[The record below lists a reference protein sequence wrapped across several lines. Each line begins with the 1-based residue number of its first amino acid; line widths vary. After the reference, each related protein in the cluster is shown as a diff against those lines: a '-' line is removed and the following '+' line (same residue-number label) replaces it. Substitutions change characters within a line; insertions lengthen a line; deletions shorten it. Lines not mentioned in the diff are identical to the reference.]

1 LDVARSCLLALFAV
15 GCLAVP
21 SHAAPV
27 GASQAVVKK
36 GVKAQVKRGTLRITG
51 SRKGNAVTL
60 RLKRRA
66 RRILEVDV
74 GRLGRA
80 EFRFRRKAFRR
91 IVVSG
96 GRGSDTLRISS
107 VNGSF
112 TGSERTVVDGG
123 RGSDVLAIVG
133 SRGSE
138 ALTVAAGRR
147 RLRLTSWALSAGAAA
162 VRPVTAGSVEH
173 LDVKPGRGAD
183 AVTVGDLTGARVAD
197 VALELGSVAGG
208 DGRPD
213 TVVASGTAAGDAL
226 SAGGGAT
233 RVVGGLPWAFGAAHF
248 EAGLDRLIVNGLGGV
263 DTLALF
269 GSEGADVI
277 DVSNLGDLMHAAIG
291 EAKVDSDDVESL
303 HMTPLRGADTLTLGD
318 LGRTDVGQATLD
330 LGTTPGGPADG
341 ETDSVDVLG
350 RDAAD
355 NIGVSSVRAISV
367 TGLPTFTSIPGADP
381 GDRLAVNGMGGA
393 DTIDAA
399 GLVANAA
406 VLTLRGGAD
415 ADALTGGPGD
425 DRFAWSTGDGADL
438 VEGGGGTD
446 TAEVGGGD
454 LPDSFAL
461 AQVGTRA
468 TITGGAIPGGAIDMA
483 GVERANFGPGGGA
496 DGVTVPAF
504 LGPELKTINVET
516 GADGQK
522 DTVTAEGTAIVDT
535 ISVTPEGSG
544 ASVGGLPV
552 KTTVTTHE
560 PGVDVLQINARDDAD
575 TINASTLPAG
585 VVGLTHDGGP
595 GPDLLTGGP
604 GKELFDGGD
613 GSDVAVMGAGD
624 DTFSWDPGDDND
636 TLEGQADTDRLRFN
650 GANIAESINIV
661 PNGGR
666 VLFTRDVASVTMD
679 LNDVEVVDFNALGG
693 ADNTV
698 IDNMGGTDL
707 TQVNIALG
715 AATGGGDGAPD
726 NVSLFGT
733 PGNDVVSIT
742 GGPGGLAAT
751 GLFTGL
757 LVTGGEASNDRLTVN
772 ADAGGDTVDAS
783 GVALGAM
790 LLTLNGA
797 AGNDTLTGGA
807 GNDIIDGGDN
817 DDILTGGPGADVLT
831 GGPGSDTFNADPSD
845 TVNP

>member
-1 LDVARSCLLALFAV
+1 MFAV

-21 SHAAPV
+21 SHAATSD
-27 GASQAVVKK
+27 ASQAVVKK

-91 IVVSG
+91 IVLRG

-112 TGSERTVVDGG
+112 TNSERTVVDGG
-123 RGSDVLAIVG
+123 RGSDVLALVG

-138 ALTVAAGRR
+138 ALTVAASGR
-147 RLRLTSWALSAGAAA
+147 RLRLASWAPAATAAA

-173 LDVKPGRGAD
+173 LDVNPGRGAD
-183 AVTVGDLTGARVAD
+183 AVTVGDLTRARVAD
-197 VALELGSVAGG
+197 VALELGSVRGG

-213 TVVASGTAAGDAL
+213 RVVASGTAAGDAL

-277 DVSNLGDLMHAAIG
+277 DVSGLGDLMHAAIG
-291 EAKVDSDDVESL
+291 EAEVDSDDVETL
-303 HMTPLRGADTLTLGD
+303 QVTPLRGADSVTLGD

-341 ETDSVDVLG
+341 QTDSVDVLG
-350 RDAAD
+350 RDTAD
-355 NIGVSSVRAISV
+355 NIGVSTVRAISV

-415 ADALTGGPGD
+415 ADTLTGGPGD
-425 DRFAWSTGDGADL
+425 DRFAWNTGDGADL

-446 TAEVGGGD
+446 TADVGGGD
-454 LPDSFAL
+454 LPETFSL
-461 AQVGTRA
+461 AQVGPRA
-468 TITGGAIPGGAIDMA
+468 AITTGAASAGVMDLA
-483 GVERANFGPGGGA
+483 GVERASFGPGGGA
-496 DGVTVPAF
+496 DAITVPPN
-504 LGPELKTINVET
+504 LGSELRTVGVDN
-516 GADGQK
+516 GADGQM
-522 DTVTAEGTAIVDT
+522 DTVTAEGTAAADVIP
-535 ISVTPEGSG
+535 VTADGPG

-552 KTTVTTHE
+552 KTTVSTGE
-560 PGVDVLQINARDDAD
+560 PDTDTLRISALADAD
-575 TINASTLPAG
+575 VINASALPAG
-585 VVGLTHDGGP
+585 VIGVTHDGGL
-595 GPDLLTGGP
+595 GNDVFFGGQ
-604 GKELFDGGD
+604 GEELFDGGD
-613 GSDVAVMGAGD
+613 GGDVALMGAGD

-636 TLEGQADTDRLRFN
+636 TLEGEPGTDRLRFN
-650 GANIAESINIV
+650 GANIAENIDIV

-666 VLFTRDVASVTMD
+666 VLFTRNVATVTMD

-693 ADNTV
+693 LDNAV
-698 IDNMGGTDL
+698 INNMAGTDL
-707 TQVNIALG
+707 TQVNVALG
-715 AATGGGDGAPD
+715 AANGGGDGAVD
-726 NVSLFGT
+726 NVTLNGT
-733 PGNDVVSIT
+733 PGNDVVSIN
-742 GGPGGLAAT
+742 GGPGFLGAT
-751 GLFTGL
+751 GLLTGL
-757 LVTGGEASNDRLTVN
+757 SVTGGEAANDRLTVN

-807 GNDIIDGGDN
+807 GVDTINGGPDN
-817 DDILTGGPGADVLT
+817 DVIHGGPGADVLD
-831 GGPGSDTFNADPSD
+831 GGGQPGDQVFPD
-845 TVNP
+845 

>member
-1 LDVARSCLLALFAV
+1 VDVARSCLLALFAV

-21 SHAAPV
+21 SHSTAA

-36 GVKAQVKRGTLRITG
+36 GVKAEVKRGTLRITG
-51 SRKGNAVTL
+51 SSKGNAVTL

-66 RRILEVDV
+66 RGILEVDV
-74 GRLGRA
+74 GRAGRA

-91 IVVSG
+91 IVVQG

-107 VNGSF
+107 ARGSF
-112 TGSERTVVDGG
+112 TGSERTVVNGG
-123 RGSDVLAIVG
+123 RGSDVLTLVG
-133 SRGSE
+133 SRGAE
-138 ALTVAAGRR
+138 ALTVAASRR
-147 RLRLTSWALSAGAAA
+147 RLRLTSSALSARAAA

-183 AVTVGDLTGARVAD
+183 AVTVGDLTRARVAD

-208 DGRPD
+208 DGRRD

-233 RVVGGLPWAFGAAHF
+233 RVVSGLPWAFGAAHF
-248 EAGLDRLIVNGLGGV
+248 EADLDRLIVNALGGV

-277 DVSNLGDLMHAAIG
+277 DVSGDGEFMHAVVG
-291 EAKVDSDDVESL
+291 EAEVDSEDVESL
-303 HMTPLRGADTLTLGD
+303 HVTPLRGADTITLGD

-415 ADALTGGPGD
+415 ADALSGGPGD

-446 TAEVGGGD
+446 TADVGGGD
-454 LPDSFAL
+454 LPEIFSL
-461 AQVGTRA
+461 AQVGPRA
-468 TITGGAIPGGAIDMA
+468 AITTGAVNAGVMDMA
-483 GVERANFGPGGGA
+483 GVERARFGPGRGA
-496 DGVTVPAF
+496 DAVTVPAF
-504 LGPELKTINVET
+504 LGPELKTVSVET
-516 GADGQK
+516 GADGQQ
-522 DTVTAEGTAIVDT
+522 DTVTAEGTVIVDT
-535 ISVTPEGSG
+535 ISVTAEGSG

-560 PGVDVLQINARDDAD
+560 PGEDILQISARDEAD

-585 VVGLTHDGGP
+585 VIGLTHGGGL
-595 GPDLLTGGP
+595 GPDLLIGSEGRDR
-604 GKELFDGGD
+604 FDGGD
-613 GSDVAVMGAGD
+613 GDDFALMGAGD
-624 DTFSWDPGDDND
+624 DTFVWDPGDDND
-636 TLEGQADTDRLRFN
+636 TLEGQAGTDRLLFN
-650 GANIAESINIV
+650 GNGAAEAFDISA
-661 PNGGR
+661 NGGR
-666 VLFTRDVASVTMD
+666 VRFLRNVANVLMD
-679 LNDVEVVDFNALGG
+679 CNDVEVVDLNALGG
-693 ADNTV
+693 SDSTV
-698 IDNMGGTDL
+698 INNMAGTAL
-707 TQVNIALG
+707 GQVNLALG
-715 AATGGGDGAPD
+715 AANGEGDAALD

-733 PGNDVVSIT
+733 PGDDVVAIS
-742 GGPGGLAAT
+742 GGPGVLSAT
-751 GLFTGL
+751 GLPTGL
-757 LVTGGEASNDRLTVN
+757 SVTGAEAANDRLTVN
-772 ADAGGDTVDAS
+772 ADAGSDTVNAS

-807 GNDIIDGGDN
+807 GVDTIDGGPDN
-817 DDILTGGPGADVLT
+817 DVIHGGPGADVLD
-831 GGPGSDTFNADPSD
+831 GGGQVGDQVFED
-845 TVNP
+845 